1 MTVSYKV
8 VEKKHPF
15 DASLPN
21 KFYAR
26 AVSNGDT
33 DLESLAEIIST
44 QCTVTSTDCIA
55 VLNSLEEGVIREL
68 KQGRIVK
75 LGKLGSFQISI
86 SSKGVETK
94 EEVNASAIKKAKIIF
109 RPTKKMRSFL
119 SSLSFSMMS

>member
-1 MTVSYKV
+1 MNISYKV
-8 VEKKHPF
+8 VERKHPL

-55 VLNSLEEGVIREL
+55 VLNSLEENIIREL
-68 KQGRIVK
+68 KHGRIVK

-86 SSKGVETK
+86 SSEGLETE
-94 EEVNASAIKKAKIIF
+94 EEVNANAIKKSKIIF
-109 RPTKKMRSFL
+109 RPAKKMRSFL
-119 SSLSFSMMS
+119 SSLSFSKTS